1 MYVCICIY
9 IYIYTYAKIYIYIYP
24 VLKIVSFIL
33 VMFEPKVQNVCQA
46 WFSKLPQ
53 KRCRT
58 SVQWKRDEVS

>member
-1 MYVCICIY
+1 MYMY
-9 IYIYTYAKIYIYIYP
+9 IYIYTYAKVYIYP

-53 KRCRT
+53 KRSRT